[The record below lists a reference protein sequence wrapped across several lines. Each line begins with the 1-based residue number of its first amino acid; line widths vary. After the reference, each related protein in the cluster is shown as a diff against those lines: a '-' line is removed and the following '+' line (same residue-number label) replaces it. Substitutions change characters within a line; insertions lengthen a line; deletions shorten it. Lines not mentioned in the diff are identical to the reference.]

1 MHINDL
7 LRIAVDQKASDLHLK
22 VGAFPVL
29 RVDGVLRPMTE
40 MRRIVQEDTMA
51 MAFSI
56 MSARQK
62 ERFKTDFEIDAS
74 YQVPNLG
81 RFRCSVFQQRGTVG
95 LVLRV
100 IPTRILTI
108 RELLLPP
115 VLERICME
123 QRGLVLCTGTTG
135 SGKTTTLAAMVD
147 HVNTLRNEHIM
158 TIEDPIEYLHR
169 DKKSIVNQRELD
181 VDTKGFS
188 IALRSALR
196 QDPDVILVGEM
207 RDAETIG
214 TALTAAE
221 TGHLVLSTLHTLDAT
236 ETINRI
242 ISVFPPHQH
251 RQIRLQL
258 GAVIQ
263 SVISLRLMPRADG
276 LGRVPAVEVLVRTDY
291 IRECVENKEKTK
303 YIHDAIKQGTS
314 QYGMQTFDQ
323 SLYQLYKSGLITL
336 EEAMRRASNPNEF
349 RLRIEGVQSTSDVAR
364 EEMDAELEGPSNLGA
379 AAEEESPFDFSRQP
393 PGMR

>member
-7 LRIAVDQKASDLHLK
+7 LKIAIERKASDLHLK

-29 RVDGVLRPMTE
+29 RVDGVLRPMNE
-40 MRRIVQEDTMA
+40 MRRLLQEDTMA

-56 MSARQK
+56 MTARQK
-62 ERFKTDFEIDAS
+62 EKFKTDFEIDTS
-74 YQVPNLG
+74 YQVPTLG
-81 RFRCSVFQQRGTVG
+81 RFRASIFQQRGTVG

-147 HVNTLRNEHIM
+147 YINTLRNEHIM

-169 DKKSIVNQRELD
+169 DKRSIVNQRELD
-181 VDTKGFS
+181 VDTKAFS
-188 IALRSALR
+188 LALRSALR

-207 RDAETIG
+207 RDAETIE

-242 ISVFPPHQH
+242 ITVFPPHQH

-258 GAVIQ
+258 GAVLKA
-263 SVISLRLMPRADG
+263 VISLRLMPRADG
-276 LGRVPAVEVLVRTDY
+276 LGRVPAVEVLVATEY
-291 IRECVENKEKTK
+291 VRECIENKEKTK
-303 YIHDAIKQGTS
+303 YIKDAIKAGTS
-314 QYGMQTFDQ
+314 QYGMQSFDQ

-336 EEAMRRASNPNEF
+336 EEAMKQASNPNEF
-349 RLRIEGVQSTSDVAR
+349 RLKIQGIQSTSDIAG
-364 EEMDAELEGPSNLGA
+364 EEMASELEGPSDFA
-379 AAEEESPFDFSRQP
+379 AVAEEESPFDFSQQP
-393 PGMR
+393 PGAR

>member
-7 LRIAVDQKASDLHLK
+7 LKVAVDRKASDLHLK

-29 RVDGVLRPMTE
+29 RIDGVLKPLSE
-40 MRRIVQEDTMA
+40 MRRLLQEDTVA

-62 ERFKTDFEIDAS
+62 ERFKTDFELDTS

-81 RFRCSVFQQRGTVG
+81 RFRCSIFLQRGTVG

-100 IPTRILTI
+100 IPTRILTV

-115 VLERICME
+115 VLERISME
-123 QRGLVLCTGTTG
+123 PRGLVLCTGTTG
-135 SGKTTTLAAMVD
+135 SGKTTTLASMVD
-147 HVNTLRNEHIM
+147 HINTNRNEHIL

-169 DKKSIVNQRELD
+169 DKRSIVNQRELD
-181 VDTKGFS
+181 LDTRAFS
-188 IALRSALR
+188 TALRSALR

-207 RDAETIG
+207 RDVETIA

-236 ETINRI
+236 ETVNRI
-242 ISVFPPHQH
+242 ITLFPPHQH

-258 GAVIQ
+258 GAVLK

-276 LGRVPAVEVLVRTDY
+276 VSRVPAVEVLVSTEY
-291 IRECVENKEKTK
+291 IRECIENKEKTK
-303 YIHDAIKQGTS
+303 YIPDAIKQGTS

-323 SLYQLYKSGLITL
+323 SLYQLYKSDLITL
-336 EEAMRRASNPNEF
+336 EEAFKQASNPNEF
-349 RLRIEGVQSTSDVAR
+349 RLKIQGIQSTSDIAR
-364 EEMDAELEGPSNLGA
+364 EEMDAALEEPSEFHSVT
-379 AAEEESPFDFSRQP
+379 EEAPYDFSRQP
-393 PGMR
+393 PGR

>member
-7 LRIAVDQKASDLHLK
+7 LKTAVERKASDLHLK

-29 RVDGVLRPMTE
+29 RVDGVLKPLNET
-40 MRRIVQEDTMA
+40 RRLLQEDTMA

-56 MSARQK
+56 MTARQK
-62 ERFKTDFEIDAS
+62 EKFKTDFEIDTS
-74 YQVPNLG
+74 YQVPTLG
-81 RFRCSVFQQRGTVG
+81 RFRCSIFQQRGTVG

-100 IPTRILTI
+100 IPTRILSL

-147 HVNTLRNEHIM
+147 HINGNRNEHIM

-169 DKKSIVNQRELD
+169 DKKSVVNQRELE
-181 VDTKGFS
+181 VDTRAFS
-188 IALRSALR
+188 IALRSAMR

-207 RDAETIG
+207 RDAETIE

-236 ETINRI
+236 ETVNRI
-242 ISVFPPHQH
+242 ITVFPPHQH

-258 GAVIQ
+258 GAVLKA
-263 SVISLRLMPRADG
+263 VISLRLMPRADG
-276 LGRVPAVEVLVRTDY
+276 LGRVPAVEVLVATDY
-291 IRECVENKEKTK
+291 VRECIENKE
-303 YIHDAIKQGTS
+303 
-314 QYGMQTFDQ
+314 
-323 SLYQLYKSGLITL
+323 
-336 EEAMRRASNPNEF
+336 
-349 RLRIEGVQSTSDVAR
+349 
-364 EEMDAELEGPSNLGA
+364 
-379 AAEEESPFDFSRQP
+379 
-393 PGMR
+393 